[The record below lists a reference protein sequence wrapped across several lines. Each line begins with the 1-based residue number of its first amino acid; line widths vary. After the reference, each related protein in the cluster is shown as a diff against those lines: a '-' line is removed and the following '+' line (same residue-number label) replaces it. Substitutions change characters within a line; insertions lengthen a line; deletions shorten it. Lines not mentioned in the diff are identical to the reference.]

1 MNKTLMLKNDIS
13 EIKKITDFLCKV
25 CEENDICNK
34 ILCDA
39 TLAIEEIFANIVHY
53 AYEDKNEHLVKIS
66 IKIGD
71 DNLTLEI
78 IDDGKPFNPL
88 EAPSPDT
95 HAPFEEREVGGL
107 GIHLVRNITDE
118 LEYTRVKGK
127 NVLKM
132 KVRLQ

>member
-1 MNKTLMLKNDIS
+1 MNKKLILKNDIS
-13 EIKKITDFLCKV
+13 EIKNLTDFLCKV

-53 AYEDKNEHLVKIS
+53 GYEDKNEHFVEIN
-66 IKIGD
+66 IKIAD
-71 DNLTLEI
+71 DNLALEI

-88 EAPSPDT
+88 EEPPPKTDT
-95 HAPFEEREVGGL
+95 SFEEREVGGL
-107 GIHLVRNITDE
+107 GIHLVRNLMDE
-118 LEYTRVKGK
+118 LEYKQVKGK
-127 NVLKM
+127 NVLTM